1 MDVVVVYES
10 KTGTTRRAALAM
22 GDELFALGIRCTTYP
37 VSGVDPA
44 AVAAADLLVVGTWTD
59 GLFAVGQRPGGRKR
73 LTGVLATLAGPD
85 GNGLNGKKCAV
96 YCTYAVTP
104 GGTLRKLEA
113 MVAGA
118 GGDVVAGLAMRRD
131 TIDDGAQRLV
141 GALADLSSV

>member
-22 GDELFALGIRCTTYP
+22 GDELFTRGVRCTTYP
-37 VSGVDPA
+37 ASGVDPA

-73 LTGVLATLAGPD
+73 LARVLATLAGPD
-85 GNGLNGKKCAV
+85 GNALKDKKCAV

-113 MVAGA
+113 MVADA
-118 GGDVVAGLAMRRD
+118 GGNVVAGLAMRRD

>member
-1 MDVVVVYES
+1 
-10 KTGTTRRAALAM
+10 M
-22 GDELFALGIRCTTYP
+22 GDELFTRGIRCTTFP
-37 VSGVDPA
+37 ASGVDPQ

-59 GLFAVGQRPGGRKR
+59 GLFAVGQRPGGKKR
-73 LTGVLATLAGPD
+73 LETVLARLSGPD
-85 GNGLNGKKCAV
+85 GDQLAGKKCAV

-141 GALADLSSV
+141 GAIADLSSV